1 MIDKHILDR
10 VAPNA
15 ANWAAG
21 SIVNGMGS
29 MMQRFWRANNLIAQG
44 TTNPNDAREHSV
56 AWAAKGYGVLLHCE
70 GQVGWN
76 SDHIDTL
83 HPGIIEMGVQCHKHM
98 GVDAVYAAPLIWK
111 TMFTKN
117 VSSGLKREYRYIC
130 KRLKITPEKVE
141 DPSQAAWH
149 LYDTLFSRKEEQ
161 WLAPSPTDKPFKERH
176 QILTLSL
183 IDILREHVSF

>member
-1 MIDKHILDR
+1 
-10 VAPNA
+10 
-15 ANWAAG
+15 
-21 SIVNGMGS
+21 
-29 MMQRFWRANNLIAQG
+29 
-44 TTNPNDAREHSV
+44 
-56 AWAAKGYGVLLHCE
+56 
-70 GQVGWN
+70 
-76 SDHIDTL
+76 
-83 HPGIIEMGVQCHKHM
+83 MGVQCHKHM